1 MHNIFNRVGVRQ
13 NELYLYGEI
22 GKGPEDISAAAFI
35 DALNAVSANDEIKIY
50 INSAGGDVFEAMAI
64 VATMRRR
71 KTRKTV
77 IVDGLAASAASVIC
91 MAADRIVMS
100 PGAMMMIH
108 MPFSFVGGTAEEFRE
123 RAKSLDEATA
133 SIVSLYAERTGN
145 QAEQVRA
152 WMEAETWMNAE
163 TAKERGF
170 CDAIEGKETA
180 ASVDGRFDQEESAQK
195 ASPHVRAALGRF
207 RHAPSRAFCLLGL
220 NPDAAAN
227 SCKELEMKQIMTA
240 LGLAEDAEEAKAV
253 ERIQALRAL
262 ESDTLKITNSASA
275 ADALKAV
282 GQMQK
287 AAEQLNAL
295 TQEKASLLAKIDELE
310 AARASAEV
318 ASIIDALRREGK
330 IVPAQEQWASD
341 LGKKDLS
348 QLKAFAATAP
358 VIVSTAASGGVK
370 EPASASGFGL
380 KKPFSEMSADEK
392 AELYESNHEL
402 YEKLKNN
409 G

>member
-22 GKGPEDISAAAFI
+22 GKGPEEISSSAFL
-35 DALNAVSANDEIKIY
+35 DALNTASATDEIKIY

-64 VATMRRR
+64 VATMRRCGM
-71 KTRKTV
+71 RKTV
-77 IVDGLAASAASVIC
+77 IVDGLAASAASIIC

-108 MPFSFVGGTAEEFRE
+108 MPFSFAGGTAEEFRE
-123 RAKSLDEATA
+123 RAKALDETTT
-133 SIVSLYAERTGN
+133 SIVALYAERTGN

-163 TAKERGF
+163 TAKARGF
-170 CDAIEGKETA
+170 CDAVEGKDSA
-180 ASVDGRFDQEESAQK
+180 AADESARA

-310 AARASAEV
+310 AARADAEV
-318 ASIIDALRREGK
+318 ASIIDALRRDGK
-330 IVPAQEQWASD
+330 IVPAQEQWARD

-358 VIVSTAASGGVK
+358 VIVSMAASGGVK